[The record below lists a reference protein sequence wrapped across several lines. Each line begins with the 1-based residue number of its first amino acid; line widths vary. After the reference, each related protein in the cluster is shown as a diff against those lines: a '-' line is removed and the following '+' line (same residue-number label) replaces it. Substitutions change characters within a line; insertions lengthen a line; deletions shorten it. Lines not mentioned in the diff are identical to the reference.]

1 MLLHRTPLPTGI
13 LGARRD
19 PLQTLDNSAPR
30 HKRSA
35 LGHSHSPQ
43 RRRPHLLAKPTR
55 PRRTPHL
62 VLAELERALLRLL
75 LLCRVPLPLLLLLLL
90 LPPFAHE
97 PDMRARVAW
106 QQTWGSLFGLNSRT
120 CRVRRAAL
128 PPRWWPLPLPRA
140 PREAEQRAE
149 WREGAAS
156 YRAAPGEGV

>member
-1 MLLHRTPLPTGI
+1 MIKLSSTTDLSMHNPSSRPLIIHPST
-13 LGARRD
+13 
-19 PLQTLDNSAPR
+19 
-30 HKRSA
+30 H
-35 LGHSHSPQ
+35 HSPVHRCVHSSVHPVQ
-43 RRRPHLLAKPTR
+43 VTALAESLQM
-55 PRRTPHL
+55 PR
-62 VLAELERALLRLL
+62 LAELERALLRLL

-156 YRAAPGEGV
+156 YRAVPGEGV